1 MGIRGSEGDRKH
13 CRACPRGSS
22 RGPTPPQR
30 QNLEQTFEPATRGG
44 TSAPCGTDPA
54 ARCHARRCT
63 NDEPDED
70 CPHHRRRRARGA
82 RRGRR
87 CPNQDDRTTS
97 TRPTRPGLG
106 ACSHGTCGSRCGTR
120 TPPRILIGSGGHTC
134 TAGTKDAIRH
144 RICPVPDR
152 WTARRPR
159 RPPTR
164 AAAASWVSTS
174 SHATHTCL
182 PTRAHRTS
190 PRAHHD
196 WSVRYRRPGMRSRAS
211 AARTHSTP
219 SGPVALTPRP
229 RPRPGRRPGPGP

>member
-1 MGIRGSEGDRKH
+1 MPGLPPEAPEGSY
-13 CRACPRGSS
+13 
-22 RGPTPPQR
+22 PTPAPK
-30 QNLEQTFEPATRGG
+30 LEQTFGSTTRGG

-54 ARCHARRCT
+54 ARCRARRCT

-97 TRPTRPGLG
+97 TRPTRPGLD
-106 ACSHGTCGSRCGTR
+106 ACSHGTCGNQCGTR
-120 TPPRILIGSGGHTC
+120 TPPRILIRSGGHTC

-152 WTARRPR
+152 WAARRPR
-159 RPPTR
+159 LQPTR
-164 AAAASWVSTS
+164 WAAASWVSTS
-174 SHATHTCL
+174 SHTTHTCL
-182 PTRAHRTS
+182 PTRWHLTS

-196 WSVRYRRPGMRSRAS
+196 WSVR
-211 AARTHSTP
+211 
-219 SGPVALTPRP
+219 
-229 RPRPGRRPGPGP
+229 